1 MTESRD
7 SAATGSRGPAVTSSR
22 DSAASR
28 DAAATG
34 SQDAAA
40 SRDSA
45 ATGTEASLGELERLV
60 SGQHHDPHSILGAHP
75 GPDGIVVRALRPLA
89 RSVTLVLDDGRRV
102 PMTHLYQGVFTV
114 TLPELREGA
123 GLPHRH
129 LVLPGRGG
137 RDGGRGPVPLP
148 ASAQRVRP
156 VPDRGRPARGAVA
169 GPGRARARGR
179 PGYRGVLRRLGAERP
194 RGARDRRLQLLGRPR
209 VPDALAR
216 RVGRVGAVHPG
227 RGRRRPVQVRG
238 LRLRRG
244 VAGQGR
250 PARSFRRAAAG
261 HRVGGVHVPV
271 CVGGFDPGWRP
282 GRRARRSASR

>member
-1 MTESRD
+1 MTDSQD
-7 SAATGSRGPAVTSSR
+7 SADSSSSDPSVTE
-22 DSAASR
+22 
-28 DAAATG
+28 
-34 SQDAAA
+34 
-40 SRDSA
+40 
-45 ATGTEASLGELERLV
+45 TGTEASLGELERLV

-114 TLPELREGA
+114 
-123 GLPHRH
+123 
-129 LVLPGRGG
+129 VLP
-137 RDGGRGPVPLP
+137 DEK
-148 ASAQRVRP
+148 
-156 VPDRGRPARGAVA
+156 VPDYRIATSYSPDEEDETVAEDPYRFLPLLSEYDLYLIGEGLARGAVA

-216 RVGRVGAVHPG
+216 RVWRVGAVHPG

-261 HRVGGVHVPV
+261 HRVGGVHLAVF
-271 CVGGFDPGWRP
+271 VGEIRRGWMPGL
-282 GRRARRSASR
+282 RARRSGSR